1 MPRQVPFTE
10 YEAALLLDAY
20 LKTLSGEKGRMESVR
35 DCSMQLRQMAL
46 NAGSEIDDICRN
58 VNGIS
63 FQMASMESAYQ
74 GHTIMKPA
82 TRLFTEI
89 VLLYRNDA
97 ARYQQLLKEAKG
109 MASAKIDMDQSDAAT
124 TVSFRHINSMAF
136 SKPVS
141 LSYFGEVKPESSWKG
156 LYVDACKSLLDDY
169 PDIFTRLKA
178 ESLHGSGKTWL
189 VDAENLHL
197 LAVPKQ
203 LEEGLFVETN
213 RNAFDLVKNLKW
225 LLDECSVDYENVVIT
240 YTNKDG
246 KKEASVPAPV
256 TTSAFQKKQY
266 YRQDKEDFY
275 RWLQNDQ
282 HMAEG
287 TCRSYVSAIRSA
299 EHFAEEHGLASR
311 KLYTCDPTVAKAT
324 ADELFSNAEFI
335 QYNNDQHNH
344 FRAAITKLLAFYGSN
359 WSPVE
364 ASTPRTFERSPLQTK
379 ETTIDVAPCKAI
391 LVEYFPKG
399 YRLESA
405 LDMKRMRR
413 YYEELTGKAL
423 DLNQA
428 ILETAIRNCGIVYD
442 GRLYMPQNMLSD
454 EMRDQILFFIERCFD
469 EGRSAVYY
477 EAVFRE
483 FSEKLLDHNIFN
495 ADMLKAYLTYYVSDQ
510 YYMGRSYLAKEYR
523 DDVDPI
529 DEVRQCLKQYDFPVQ
544 VDELCDSLS
553 HITEERIRFI
563 LGSNGEFVRNSK
575 GEYFHADSLELTKE
589 ELENIAAIIDSTIE
603 EHEFISGNELYDA
616 IQTKY
621 PYTFEKNAV
630 FSVIGWRDALKY
642 KFGDRFSFVGNIVSR
657 AGTSLSMSDVFAEYG
672 KGRQRFSIDE
682 LEQFAESI
690 GTTIYF
696 DSLYTNAIRISHE
709 WFTSKGGAKFSVK
722 ETDAVLDRFCDG
734 DYIPLQDVKE
744 FALFPESSFPW
755 TEYLLE
761 QYVAFYSEKFYL
773 MHGNYNK
780 NCTVGAIV
788 RKTCRFDSFDDLV
801 TDILAHN
808 DVSLQKK
815 KVLDYLAENGY
826 IARRSY
832 TNIETI
838 MINARAMRN
847 QKEK

>member
-89 VLLYRNDA
+89 VLLYRNDV

-335 QYNNDQHNH
+335 QYNNDQHNR

-379 ETTIDVAPCKAI
+379 ETSIDVAPCKAI

-469 EGRSAVYY
+469 EGWSAVYY

-761 QYVAFYSEKFYL
+761 QYVAFFSEKFYL

-780 NCTVGAIV
+780 NCAVGAIV

>member
-89 VLLYRNDA
+89 VLLYRNDV

-335 QYNNDQHNH
+335 QYNNDQHNR

-379 ETTIDVAPCKAI
+379 ETSIDVAPCKAI

-544 VDELCDSLS
+544 VDELCGSLS

-780 NCTVGAIV
+780 NCAVGAIV

>member
-97 ARYQQLLKEAKG
+97 ARYQQLLKEAKD

-136 SKPVS
+136 SNPVS

-287 TCRSYVSAIRSA
+287 TCRSYISAIRSA

-379 ETTIDVAPCKAI
+379 ETSIDVAPCKAI

>member
-89 VLLYRNDA
+89 VLLYRNDV

-324 ADELFSNAEFI
+324 ADELFSNAKFI
-335 QYNNDQHNH
+335 QYNNDQHNR

-379 ETTIDVAPCKAI
+379 ETSIDVAPCKAI

-761 QYVAFYSEKFYL
+761 QYVAFFSEKFYL

-780 NCTVGAIV
+780 NCAVGAIV